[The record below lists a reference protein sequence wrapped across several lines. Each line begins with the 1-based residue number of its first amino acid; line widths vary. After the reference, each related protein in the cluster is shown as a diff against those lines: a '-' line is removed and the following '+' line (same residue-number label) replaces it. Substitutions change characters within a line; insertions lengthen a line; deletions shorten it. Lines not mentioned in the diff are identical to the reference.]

1 MKNLST
7 TVTYDFALHKTVGE
21 VIVGQQVWHDRDP
34 PAQRPPAQTRA
45 QTL

>member
-21 VIVGQQVWHDRDP
+21 VIVGQQVWHDKDP
-34 PAQRPPAQTRA
+34 HAQRPPPQTRA